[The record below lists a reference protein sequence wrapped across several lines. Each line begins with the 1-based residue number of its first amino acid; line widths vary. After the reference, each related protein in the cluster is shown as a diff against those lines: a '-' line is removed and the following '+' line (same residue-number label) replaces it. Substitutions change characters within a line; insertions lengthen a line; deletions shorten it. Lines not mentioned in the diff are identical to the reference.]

1 MVSATYFVD
10 KFPVF
15 VPKLRIMLVADSYTN
30 CLKPNI
36 TLFYRVVVDYMA
48 KNRYHISDTG
58 SLVQVL

>member
-36 TLFYRVVVDYMA
+36 TLF
-48 KNRYHISDTG
+48 
-58 SLVQVL
+58 